1 MGAREVGMDCRPGVL
16 PAARAVGPPQ
26 APFGRRGPLWRRA
39 LRVAALRSPPGRP
52 PVSPPPRA
60 HPPLLPPCGP
70 RPGRSSAG
78 FVVPGGRGLWGSFGR
93 PGPPPRGPFS
103 PPCPGGSLVGC
114 SLRLLSRL
122 WLGCTPRPGLPSA
135 PRGGAPMLGAA
146 ARSSFHFKCPLSR
159 AL

>member
-60 HPPLLPPCGP
+60 PPPLLPPRGP
-70 RPGRSSAG
+70 QPGRSFGWFCCAGGAGAVGLFRSARAPS
-78 FVVPGGRGLWGSFGR
+78 PGALFAAL
-93 PGPPPRGPFS
+93 PRGVA
-103 PPCPGGSLVGC
+103 G
-114 SLRLLSRL
+114 RLL
-122 WLGCTPRPGLPSA
+122 A
-135 PRGGAPMLGAA
+135 
-146 ARSSFHFKCPLSR
+146 
-159 AL
+159 